1 MSTKSHTHKKCGTLR
16 KKTFPTM
23 SMLKFTNKGR
33 FFLQYKRHL
42 QNFCIENPDG
52 EHMHWMAI

>member
-52 EHMHWMAI
+52 EHMH